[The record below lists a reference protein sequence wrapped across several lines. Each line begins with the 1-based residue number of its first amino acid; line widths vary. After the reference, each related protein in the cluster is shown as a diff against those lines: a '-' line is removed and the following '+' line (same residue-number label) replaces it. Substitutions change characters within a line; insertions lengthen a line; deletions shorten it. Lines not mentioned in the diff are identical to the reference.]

1 MSSQR
6 SRRRTPDAVE
16 HRGSL
21 AAALDEVAAGSFFA
35 CVEPLDPAAFAD
47 AAVTERDWIS
57 VLVRFDGA
65 FGGELSVA
73 LPGPLAS
80 ELHAAFLGRDPGET
94 PADDALFD
102 LVGELG
108 NMICGRWL
116 TRACGRRRF
125 ELREPAVARA
135 SAPDGCPAALHVTI
149 NGRPACVQLRFR
161 DAA

>member
-1 MSSQR
+1 MSSPR
-6 SRRRTPDAVE
+6 SRRRTPEAVE
-16 HRGSL
+16 HRASL

-35 CVEPLDPAAFAD
+35 CVEPLDPAAFAE
-47 AAVTERDWIS
+47 AAGAEHEWVSAS
-57 VLVRFDGA
+57 VQFDGA

-73 LPGPLAS
+73 LAGPLAS
-80 ELHAAFLGRDPGET
+80 ELYAAFLGRDPADT

-108 NMICGRWL
+108 NMVCGRWL

-125 ELREPAVARA
+125 ELRGPAVARGP
-135 SAPDGCPAALHVTI
+135 APDAPPAALRVAI